1 MNILEKIIENKKLEV
16 EERSKIVSLDRMRD
30 SQRLSSIRNFSSQL
44 KKKEIQIIA
53 EIKRRSPA
61 LGDINM
67 QANPAL
73 IAQNY
78 ASHGAACISVL
89 TDQNYFGGQL
99 QFIHDVK
106 SMVDIPI
113 LRKDFIIS
121 EYQVWESF
129 HAGADAILL
138 IADIMEMEML
148 KDLHDLACELGLH
161 VLVETHN
168 ESHFRLFD
176 EIKPSMI
183 GFNCRDLQTMKTDIN
198 FFKKIMLDLPGQPV
212 WVAESGISSFEDLKF
227 VFELGFNAALVG
239 THLMSS
245 DDPGVAL
252 SNLLRSA

>member
-1 MNILEKIIENKKLEV
+1 MYDDKDL
-16 EERSKIVSLDRMRD
+16 
-30 SQRLSSIRNFSSQL
+30 QRLYGEKYFSHRTRP
-44 KKKEIQIIA
+44 EMWNRRA
-53 EIKRRSPA
+53 EFVFEKFKPRTA
-61 LGDINM
+61 LDVGC
-67 QANPAL
+67 
-73 IAQNY
+73 
-78 ASHGAACISVL
+78 ASGE
-89 TDQNYFGGQL
+89 F
-99 QFIHDVK
+99 VK

-239 THLMSS
+239 THLMGS

>member
-1 MNILEKIIENKKLEV
+1 MNILEKIVENKKLEV
-16 EERSKIVSLDRMRD
+16 EERSKIISLDRMKD
-30 SQRLSSIRNFSSQL
+30 SQRLFSIRDFSGQL
-44 KKKEIQIIA
+44 KKKKIQVIA

-61 LGDINM
+61 VGDIDM
-67 QANPAL
+67 QANPVL

-78 ASHGAACISVL
+78 AKNGAACISVL

-106 SMVDIPI
+106 SAVDIPV

-138 IADIMEMEML
+138 IADIMEMEIL
-148 KDLHDLACELGLH
+148 KDLHALASELGLH
-161 VLVETHN
+161 VLLETHN

-176 EIKPSMI
+176 EIKPEII
-183 GFNCRDLQTMKTDIN
+183 GFNCRNLQTMKADIN
-198 FFKKIMLDLPGQPV
+198 FFKKIILDLSNQPV

-227 VFELGFNAALVG
+227 VFELGFDAALIG

-245 DDPGVAL
+245 ADPGVAL
-252 SNLLRSA
+252 SCLLRSA

>member
-1 MNILEKIIENKKLEV
+1 MNILEKIVENKKLEI
-16 EERSKIVSLDRMRD
+16 EERSKIISLDRIKD
-30 SQRLSSIRNFSSQL
+30 SQRLFSIRDFSGQL
-44 KKKEIQIIA
+44 KKKKIQVIA

-61 LGDINM
+61 VGDIDM

-78 ASHGAACISVL
+78 AKNGAACISVL

-106 SMVDIPI
+106 SAVDIPV

-138 IADIMEMEML
+138 IADIMEMEIL
-148 KDLHDLACELGLH
+148 KDLHALSCELGLH
-161 VLVETHN
+161 VLLETHN
-168 ESHFRLFD
+168 ESHIRLFD
-176 EIKPSMI
+176 EIKPSII

-198 FFKKIMLDLPGQPV
+198 FFKKIILDLSNQPV

-227 VFELGFNAALVG
+227 VFELGFDAALIG

-245 DDPGVAL
+245 TDPGVAL
-252 SNLLRSA
+252 SGLLRSA